1 MWLRFGRAQAR
12 KELMTELQ
20 QARDDAMRAQRELTE
35 LRAVSAKQIESV
47 QAAAREAVA
56 SAVPVQRAAAQAAV
70 TDAVAAERARME
82 RLKAIEVQAAIE
94 RVRANSEAELRQ
106 VCLPIY
112 ACLHTHIPI
121 HILQMLAYACLRL
134 PMLAYACLR
143 LPLLAYACL
152 RLPALAC
159 ACLRLPALACAG
171 LCWPMLVPVY
181 RCACVLAVH
190 PLWLASSTCVYS
202 HGALSARAPTG
213 RLDCHGEGERGGGG

>member
-121 HILQMLAYACLRL
+121 HILQML
-134 PMLAYACLR
+134 
-143 LPLLAYACL
+143 
-152 RLPALAC
+152 
-159 ACLRLPALACAG
+159 
-171 LCWPMLVPVY
+171 VPVY